1 MKRKFVPANIMRF
14 TIRINI
20 MRLLRHGFMA
30 LLALLLAS
38 TALAEVS
45 VIVHPSN
52 ASVLDKDAISRIF
65 LGKTRGFPGGGDA
78 IPVTFKDGSASS
90 KEFTKSVLSKSPKQL
105 KAYWAKMIFT
115 GKGTPPKQ
123 LEQDSEMVDLVSK
136 NPSFIGY
143 VTSGNEGAGVKVV
156 AKF

>member
-1 MKRKFVPANIMRF
+1 
-14 TIRINI
+14 
-20 MRLLRHGFMA
+20 MRLFPHGLTA
-30 LLALLLAS
+30 LLALILAS
-38 TALAEVS
+38 GAFAEVS

-52 ASVLDKDAISRIF
+52 ASALDKDAISRIF

-78 IPVTFKDGSASS
+78 IPVSFKDGSATS
-90 KEFTKSVLSKSPKQL
+90 KEFTKSVLKKSPKQL

-123 LEQDSEMVDLVSK
+123 LELDSEMVDLVSK

-143 VTSGNEGAGVKVV
+143 VASGNEGAGVKVV

>member
-1 MKRKFVPANIMRF
+1 
-14 TIRINI
+14 

-30 LLALLLAS
+30 LLTLLLAS
-38 TALAEVS
+38 TAMAEVS